1 MQMGSLA
8 DTPRV
13 PVAGSLAD
21 ITLLFAAED
30 VGARLAARLRV
41 GGADG
46 SAELAHIIAW

>member
-8 DTPRV
+8 DTPLV
-13 PVAGSLAD
+13 PVVGSLAD
-21 ITLLFAAED
+21 ITLLIATAD
-30 VGARLAARLRV
+30 VGARLRV